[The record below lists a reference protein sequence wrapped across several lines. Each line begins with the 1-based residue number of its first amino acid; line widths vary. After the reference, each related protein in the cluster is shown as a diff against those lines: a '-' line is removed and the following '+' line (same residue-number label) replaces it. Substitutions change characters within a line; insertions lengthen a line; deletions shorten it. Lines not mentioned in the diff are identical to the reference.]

1 MVQKPEVGTTWRDV
15 LRKAWSVR
23 LSALAAVFMAA
34 EIALPMLSTRVPP
47 YLFVLL
53 ALVASIG
60 SIWARV
66 LVQKTMQGVVNG
78 TE

>member
-34 EIALPMLSTRVPP
+34 EIAMPIFAPSMPP

-66 LVQKTMQGVVNG
+66 LVQKTMQEAVDG

>member
-1 MVQKPEVGTTWRDV
+1 M

-23 LSALAAVFMAA
+23 LSALAALLMGA
-34 EIALPMLSTRVPP
+34 EIAMPIFAPALPP
-47 YLFVLL
+47 YLFVAL

-66 LVQKTMQGVVNG
+66 LIQSNMEAGHEK
-78 TE
+78 